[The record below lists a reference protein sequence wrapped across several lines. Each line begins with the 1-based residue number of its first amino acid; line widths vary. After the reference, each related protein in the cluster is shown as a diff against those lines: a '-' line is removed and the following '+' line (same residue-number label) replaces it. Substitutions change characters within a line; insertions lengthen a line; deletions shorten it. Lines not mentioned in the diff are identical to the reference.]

1 MKITKEKIKE
11 VEEEWQSNL
20 LNWKSKR
27 RSGNNLNG
35 SGSNISSNNN
45 NNNNGSSNGSSELLD
60 QGSSNENDDATTRKV
75 KTFTE
80 ILSEKAKSGH
90 RLGYNLRRYV
100 ATDDEEDDEEVSE
113 IRMIQA
119 RNPHRS
125 ESDCAFLWLLLILFD
140 AFPHSLYLE
149 YFSIPPFFPTLFPLI
164 DACRGV
170 KMKNE
175 RERGILL

>member
-1 MKITKEKIKE
+1 MRKKKHKQAVEQIRLAEEVKITKEKIKE

-27 RSGNNLNG
+27 RSGNNLN
-35 SGSNISSNNN
+35 
-45 NNNNGSSNGSSELLD
+45 NNNNGSSNNGSTELLD
-60 QGSSNENDDATTRKV
+60 QGSNENDDAATRKV

-100 ATDDEEDDEEVSE
+100 ATDDEEDDEEVNE

-125 ESDCAFLWLLLILFD
+125 E
-140 AFPHSLYLE
+140 
-149 YFSIPPFFPTLFPLI
+149 
-164 DACRGV
+164 
-170 KMKNE
+170 
-175 RERGILL
+175 

>member
-1 MKITKEKIKE
+1 MRKKTHKQAVEQIRLAEEVKITKEKIKE

-27 RSGNNLNG
+27 RSGNNLN
-35 SGSNISSNNN
+35 
-45 NNNNGSSNGSSELLD
+45 NNNNGSSNNGSTELLD
-60 QGSSNENDDATTRKV
+60 QGSNENDDAATRKV

-100 ATDDEEDDEEVSE
+100 ATDDEEDDEEVNE

-125 ESDCAFLWLLLILFD
+125 E
-140 AFPHSLYLE
+140 
-149 YFSIPPFFPTLFPLI
+149 
-164 DACRGV
+164 
-170 KMKNE
+170 
-175 RERGILL
+175 